1 MSLLLDPE
9 WRPIAF
15 KEWKLVA
22 DAIVDGEQS
31 LLLRKG
37 GISEGKVGFQWL
49 HDRFFLFPSLFHEQ
63 SEQVLPFDD
72 GTLRSWESPADLAED
87 DVVFSVYIETI
98 SVGRITDWHEVERLR
113 PYHIW
118 RDEIVK
124 DRFEWGDEPGISWAT
139 IRAWKLAE
147 PWVLK
152 DRKSFGG
159 CRSWIG
165 LPADE
170 GGGWE
175 SRLTSAVAVEARC
188 GLPSWL

>member
-63 SEQVLPFDD
+63 SEQVLPLED
-72 GTLRSWESPADLAED
+72 GALRSWESPADLAED

-175 SRLTSAVAVEARC
+175 SRLTSAVAVEPRC